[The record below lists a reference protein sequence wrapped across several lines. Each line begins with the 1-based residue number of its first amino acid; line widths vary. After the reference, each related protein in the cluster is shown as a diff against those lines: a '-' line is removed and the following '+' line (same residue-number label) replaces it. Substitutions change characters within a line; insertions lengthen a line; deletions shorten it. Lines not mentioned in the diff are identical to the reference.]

1 MEEKSAFDILTDNLK
16 ELGYEPQANVN
27 NRMFIIPDDRISNKK
42 FVAAELP
49 NSIYFLATDSFTNKA
64 QSSTTF
70 TGLYTVIDL
79 PEEAQCKIHP
89 KDWVG
94 SLLLMKKKKI
104 GVKKIDDRVII
115 TSSGWVP
122 KNELDEKSVDL
133 FLELNKKGFPYN
145 LIIEDNYVYHIRDLR
160 DKKIL
165 GIETNDWVYKTEDL
179 ENLLTLGLDLI
190 NHIKNRCN
198 TLY

>member
-1 MEEKSAFDILTDNLK
+1 MEQKSAFDILADNLK
-16 ELGYEPQANVN
+16 ELGYEPQTHIN

-42 FVAAELP
+42 FVVAELP

-70 TGLYTVIDL
+70 TGLYTTIDL
-79 PEEAQCKIHP
+79 PDEAQCKVHP
-89 KDWVG
+89 RDWLG

-104 GVKKIDDRVII
+104 GMKYIDERVII

-122 KNELDEKSVDL
+122 TNELDEKSVDL
-133 FLELNKKGFPYN
+133 FLELNKKGFPYK
-145 LIIEDNYVYHIRDLR
+145 LVIEDNYVYHIRDMR

-165 GIETNDWVYKTEDL
+165 GLETNDWVYKIEDL
-179 ENLLTLGLDLI
+179 ENLLAIGLQVM
-190 NHIKNRCN
+190 NRIKER
-198 TLY
+198 TGKI